1 MSPAALPPRW
11 ARAADVI
18 AVLLGLLALYV
29 AIEGGMLSWIG
40 HVRVSVRSA
49 WRPAAWALGLL
60 ALRHLIVRRP
70 ALHEWI
76 VDGILEAAKK
86 PGPLP
91 SDTPAPPRL
100 PSSLPRPAARY
111 RRWARQLSLAVGVV
125 ALYSALTAVLLLPQ
139 VRQLSSGLSVETGDP
154 LFSVWRLSWMAHQFP
169 RDPLHLYDGNIF
181 HPERFTLAYSDS
193 MVVTGLMAAPLYWL
207 GVPRITAYNL
217 IFLSAFALSGAAMFL
232 LVRSLTHHTAAAL
245 IAGFLFAFLPYR
257 FMHYSH
263 LELQMAHWMP
273 LSLWALHRTFD
284 RGRLVD
290 GLLTGLFIA
299 LQTLSSWY
307 YGIFFVTYLVPFALV
322 LLFGEG
328 LRRPAASLRAL
339 AAGAC
344 LSALLV
350 APFAVPYFEAR
361 QIVGERDTGDTSFY
375 SATPVN
381 YLAAHPRNAAYGW
394 LTAKW
399 GGQERELFQGF
410 AVLLIALVG
419 LWPPLSTVRMAYAIA
434 LLIAFEISLGFNGF
448 LFSGLHSV
456 FLPYRGLRVPARM
469 AILVGFSLAVLSG
482 FGVARI
488 CRQMKT
494 RKAAITAAVL
504 LAAVAAVEYWPKVV
518 VAPISTRPP
527 SIYAQLPSDAPV
539 VLVELPLVR
548 PDIAYEPYYMYFST
562 FHWHPLVNGYSGF
575 SPPSY
580 SPLVDAM
587 ASFPSDDSIAELRR
601 RGVTHVVVHGAFFP
615 RPEHYDRMIARLDES
630 ADLDFVAAGHWY
642 QHKTRLYR
650 LLPQTVSR

>member
-1 MSPAALPPRW
+1 MPPAALPPRW

-18 AVLLGLLALYV
+18 AVALGVLALYV
-29 AIEGGMLSWIG
+29 AIEGGMLSWFAGI
-40 HVRVSVRSA
+40 RLSVRSA

-60 ALRHLIVRRP
+60 VVRHLIVRRP
-70 ALHEWI
+70 AIHEWI
-76 VDGILEAAKK
+76 VEAVLTAAKK
-86 PGPLP
+86 AGPLP
-91 SDTPAPPRL
+91 TDRPEPPLSPSTRHRRL
-100 PSSLPRPAARY
+100 GN
-111 RRWARQLSLAVGVV
+111 QLLTAIGVL

-139 VRQLSSGLSVETGDP
+139 VRQLSNGLSVETGDP
-154 LFSVWRLSWMAHQFP
+154 LFSVWRLSWVAHQLP
-169 RDPLHLYDGNIF
+169 RDPRHLYDGNIF
-181 HPERFTLAYSDS
+181 HPEPFTLAYSDS
-193 MVVTGLMAAPLYWL
+193 MIVPALMAAPLYWL
-207 GVPRITAYNL
+207 GVSRITTYNL
-217 IFLSAFALSGAAMFL
+217 IFLSAFALSGAAMFV
-232 LVRSLTHHTAAAL
+232 LVRSLTRHAAAAL

-263 LELQMAHWMP
+263 LELQMAQWMP

-284 RGRLVD
+284 RGRLAD
-290 GLLTGLFIA
+290 GLLTGFFIA

-328 LRRPAASLRAL
+328 LPRPAASLRAL

-344 LSALLV
+344 LSAILV
-350 APFAVPYFEAR
+350 VPFAIPYFEAR
-361 QIVGERDTGDTSFY
+361 QIVGERDTGDTGFY
-375 SATPVN
+375 SATPIN

-410 AVLLIALVG
+410 AVLIIALIG
-419 LWPPLSTVRMAYAIA
+419 LWPPLSAVRIAYGIA

-448 LFSGLHSV
+448 LFSGLHAV

-488 CRQMKT
+488 CREMKS
-494 RKAAITAAVL
+494 RKAAIAAGVL
-504 LAAVAAVEYWPKVV
+504 LAAVVAVEYWPKVI

-527 SIYAQLPSDAPV
+527 SIYSQLPSEHT

-548 PDIAYEPYYMYFST
+548 PDIAYEPFYMYFST

-580 SPLVDAM
+580 PPLVDMM
-587 ASFPSDDSIAELRR
+587 ANFPSDESIAELRR
-601 RGVTHVVVHGAFFP
+601 RGVTHVVVHGAFY

-630 ADLDFVAAGHWY
+630 ADLDFVAADRWY
-642 QHKTRLYR
+642 QHRVRLYR
-650 LLPQTVSR
+650 LLPQTASR